1 MRSTVLGRRGE
12 HGQALVLFTLVLVG
26 VIAMAGLVLDG
37 GGTYAQRRTMQ
48 NVADAA
54 AMAGAYAVMNGTSA
68 TLVAQQT
75 AADNGYVDG
84 SDSTTVAVSVS
95 PSYSGSTSVT
105 VTVTRPH
112 QNLFAGVVGMPTW
125 PVTTTATALASNQ
138 PNAAIGAMP
147 LIFNQAALPLNLNQN
162 IAYSEPGTGTEDVPQ
177 GASQFNWTVFCTA
190 NGNPCNGDSST
201 VDDLINGRG
210 SSTVVTLNMLIGPL
224 NAGSHTTLFSDLAA
238 MIGSEFPVAIV
249 NNSGAMVGWAY
260 FQLTGSVGGSTKVVR
275 GVFVSPINPSSLEVV
290 QNGGTGSVSTG
301 AYSVKLIN

>member
-1 MRSTVLGRRGE
+1 MRSTVPGRRGE

-37 GGTYAQRRTMQ
+37 GGAYAQRRTMQ

-54 AMAGAYAVMNGTSA
+54 AMAGAYAVMNGASA

-84 SDSTTVAVSVS
+84 SESTAVTVSVDS
-95 PSYSGSTSVT
+95 SYAGSTSVT

-125 PVTTTATALASNQ
+125 PVSTTATALASNE

-147 LIFNQAALPLNLNQN
+147 LIFNQAALPANLNQN
-162 IAYSEPGTGTEDVPQ
+162 VAYSEPGTGNEDVPQ
-177 GASQFNWTVFCTA
+177 GPSQFNWTVFCTA
-190 NGNPCNGDSST
+190 NGNACNGDSST
-201 VDDLINGRG
+201 VDSLIKGHG

-224 NAGSHTTLFSDLAA
+224 NSGAHTTLFSDLSE
-238 MIGSEFPVAIV
+238 MIGMEFPVAIV
-249 NNSGAMVGWAY
+249 NNDGAMVGWAY
-260 FQLTGSVGGSTKVVR
+260 FKLTGSVGGSTKVVR
-275 GVFVSPINPSSLEVV
+275 GVFVSPVNPTDLYVI
-290 QNGGTGSVSTG
+290 QDGGTGSVTTG
-301 AYSVKLIN
+301 SYSVKLIN

>member
-1 MRSTVLGRRGE
+1 MRSTVPGRRGE

-37 GGTYAQRRTMQ
+37 GGAYAQRRTMQ

-54 AMAGAYAVMNGTSA
+54 AMAGAYAVMNGASA

-84 SDSTTVAVSVS
+84 SESTAVTVSVDS
-95 PSYSGSTSVT
+95 SYAGSTSVT

-125 PVTTTATALASNQ
+125 PVSTTATALASNE

-147 LIFNQAALPLNLNQN
+147 LIFNQAALPANLNQN
-162 IAYSEPGTGTEDVPQ
+162 VAYSEPGTGNEDVPQ
-177 GASQFNWTVFCTA
+177 GPSQFNWTVFCTA
-190 NGNPCNGDSST
+190 NGNACNGDSST
-201 VDDLINGRG
+201 VDSLIKGHG

-224 NAGSHTTLFSDLAA
+224 NSGAHTTLFSDLSE
-238 MIGSEFPVAIV
+238 MVGMEFPVAIV
-249 NNSGAMVGWAY
+249 NNDGAMVGWAY
-260 FQLTGSVGGSTKVVR
+260 FKLTGSVGGSTKVVR
-275 GVFVSPINPSSLEVV
+275 GVFVSPVNPTDLYVI
-290 QNGGTGSVSTG
+290 QDGGTGSVTTG
-301 AYSVKLIN
+301 SYSVKLIN